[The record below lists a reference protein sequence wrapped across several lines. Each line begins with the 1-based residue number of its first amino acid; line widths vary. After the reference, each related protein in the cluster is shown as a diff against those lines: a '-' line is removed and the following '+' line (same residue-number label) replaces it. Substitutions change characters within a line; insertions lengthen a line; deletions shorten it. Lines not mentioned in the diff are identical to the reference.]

1 MSPLLLRSPSSGTPT
16 SQDPDSQYSLS
27 LSPLE
32 LDIAKGNSTSPDG
45 ALHGSQ
51 PVPISAVQQ
60 IPSSASTLTSLHDG
74 NLTDQQAP
82 NANLI
87 NHHASKTGRK
97 RGDISSEV
105 VATVASQ
112 PEQETGSPADS
123 AEPRRAST
131 DSAIGAP
138 ETKYDRPEAVRM
150 RTTDSAKV
158 RHNIVE
164 RRYRENIN
172 AQVDVLRDSIVA
184 TMQVKDEQNGTSS
197 SRLGADELKR
207 LTKAAVIAA
216 ATQQIKRA
224 RGENERLLD
233 ENRVLQSQIKE
244 LEKMVKCG
252 ECPLM
257 QLSVDMGLESPT

>member
-1 MSPLLLRSPSSGTPT
+1 MNPLRVAESTDN
-16 SQDPDSQYSLS
+16 Q
-27 LSPLE
+27 
-32 LDIAKGNSTSPDG
+32 STSPST
-45 ALHGSQ
+45 A
-51 PVPISAVQQ
+51 VPSRLDSVE
-60 IPSSASTLTSLHDG
+60 STGETID
-74 NLTDQQAP
+74 
-82 NANLI
+82 
-87 NHHASKTGRK
+87 SKTSDPSR
-97 RGDISSEV
+97 V
-105 VATVASQ
+105 
-112 PEQETGSPADS
+112 
-123 AEPRRAST
+123 
-131 DSAIGAP
+131 
-138 ETKYDRPEAVRM
+138 

-224 RGENERLLD
+224 RSENDKLLD
-233 ENRVLQSQIKE
+233 EHRLLQAQIKE
-244 LEKMVKCG
+244 LESMVKCG